1 MFSPNIVNPSHY
13 ISNRAQKPV
22 MRRSILAIAA
32 GGGGAAVL
40 IAVAFIV
47 TAPVMQ
53 EGMPVRDSSDLDS
66 VSQAQK
72 AAIMAVLLDN
82 AHTPLGSEDA
92 PITLVEFGDYQC
104 HFCNVFFHN
113 TEETLIKEYVDT
125 GIVRMIFKDR
135 TIIGPDSITAAHG
148 SWCAEEQN
156 LFWEYHDTVYSNWA
170 GENNG
175 WASLSNLEVY
185 AQEAGV
191 DLDQWS
197 MCMASSSYSDD
208 IAASNDD
215 ARALGV
221 DGTPAFFVIAPNE
234 DNIVNIPGAQ
244 PYEQFVRVFETMLQ
258 EQ

>member
-1 MFSPNIVNPSHY
+1 
-13 ISNRAQKPV
+13 

-40 IAVAFIV
+40 IAAAFIV
-47 TAPVMQ
+47 AAPVMQ
-53 EGMPVRDSSDLDS
+53 EGMTVRDSSDLDS
-66 VSQAQK
+66 VNQAQK

-82 AHTPLGSEDA
+82 AHSPLGSEDA

-113 TEETLIKEYVDT
+113 TEEMLIKEYVDT

-175 WASLSNLEVY
+175 WASLSNLEMY

-197 MCMASSSYSDD
+197 MCMASSSYSND

-221 DGTPAFFVIAPNE
+221 GGTPAFFVISPSE
-234 DNIVNIPGAQ
+234 DIINIPGAQ